1 MQRKVGNGLKFFY
14 ICRELIIP
22 YTFSPMKNTTLI
34 LSILCMPL
42 MGAAAQPPV
51 AVQFF
56 KLPLVEAKKRAAE
69 TRKPLLVH
77 FSATWCMPCQWM
89 EKNTFTDLPLADYI
103 NANYIPVKI
112 DVDELQGYNDKEAN
126 NVNFLPTILIFS
138 ASGNLIGRYEESLPA
153 DRLLELVKKF
163 NVAENRIVGRPV
175 GAPGSSTSSMDH
187 LNKPALTPSGR
198 TAAPKSYPATRTEQL
213 GSIPTR
219 PYSSMET
226 SNIDDSGATPVTN
239 AYATRKMAIQVGV
252 YSNYENVI
260 RQVQALEKKINK
272 GVNIVTLSE
281 NNKTVY
287 KVVIGPFDSAV
298 SAQPY
303 IDLLR
308 KEGIQGIVKDWQTL

>member
-1 MQRKVGNGLKFFY
+1 MQRKVGNGLYFFY
-14 ICRELIIP
+14 ICREFIIP

-42 MGAAAQPPV
+42 MVAAAQPPV

-56 KLPLVEAKKRAAE
+56 KLPMAEAKKRAAE
-69 TRKPLLVH
+69 TKKPLLVH
-77 FSATWCMPCQWM
+77 FSASWCMPCQWM

-153 DRLLELVKKF
+153 ERLLELVKKF
-163 NVAENRIVGRPV
+163 DIAENRAAGRPV

-198 TAAPKSYPATRTEQL
+198 TAAPKSYPATRTEQP
-213 GSIPTR
+213 GSTPAR
-219 PYSSMET
+219 PYNALEI
-226 SNIDDSGATPVTN
+226 SNVEPNNTPVAN

-272 GVNIVTLSE
+272 GVNIVSTSE

-287 KVVIGPFDSAV
+287 KVVIGPFDSAG

-303 IDLLR
+303 LDLLR
-308 KEGIQGIVKDWQTL
+308 KEGIQGIVKDWQAQ